1 MTIEL
6 TPLPMAEAQAFW
18 ADKVQL
24 GPGEFA
30 KLSAEA
36 KVKAFAV
43 SGIAR
48 GDELTTVFEA
58 IRRAIDQGTTLAD
71 FKKECGAIFER
82 RGWTGKRTWRVDNIF
97 RTNIQTAYN
106 VGKYKRLKDSGA
118 FPYWQ
123 YSAINDRRTRPT
135 HLAMDGRVW
144 PADHPTWDTWFPPN
158 GYRCRCSVIGLT
170 ARQAERMGVKI
181 EEDDPT
187 NGLIEPID
195 PITGNRMPARQLLPD
210 PGFEINPGKVVYPT
224 LGQVKEAEERMRAA
238 ATAARAAAALPQ
250 FSQVTDK
257 GLRKIALQAFA
268 DAPENIMA
276 VVRKFEGSVAVKKQ
290 RKKGSFYTAALKE
303 ITLGTLAR
311 SSPVGVLR
319 TFRHEF
325 GHHIDYAS
333 GPEQR
338 SIRTDFAQALLD
350 EDLAISR
357 LPAQAASDLRAL
369 IAAGGPWEM
378 KAALSDLIGAITY
391 NKIQGRFGHHSM
403 YYAQRGLKGRV
414 TQAFANLVDIYT
426 VGGEDLDF
434 VQQMFPRLAA
444 AFEQVVEELGA
455 R

>member
-1 MTIEL
+1 MPIEL

-24 GPGEFA
+24 GAGEFA

-43 SGIAR
+43 SGIAK

-58 IRRAIDQGTTLAD
+58 IRRAIDQGTTLVD

-210 PGFEINPGKVVYPT
+210 PGFAINSGAVYWQGMT
-224 LGQVKEAEERMRAA
+224 EVI
-238 ATAARAAAALPQ
+238 AARAESWRPEI
-250 FSQVTDK
+250 SRDV
-257 GLRKIALQAFA
+257 LR
-268 DAPENIMA
+268 E
-276 VVRKFEGSVAVKKQ
+276 
-290 RKKGSFYTAALKE
+290 
-303 ITLGTLAR
+303 LAQGPVLAWWLDH
-311 SSPVGVLR
+311 PVGNFPV
-319 TFRHEF
+319 
-325 GHHIDYAS
+325 
-333 GPEQR
+333 
-338 SIRTDFAQALLD
+338 ALL
-350 EDLAISR
+350 EGRAVRVATEVAGSLAGLISAER
-357 LPAQAASDLRAL
+357 LVELVEQLLAQPDRRLSVVLGGRTVRLVL
-369 IAAGGPWEM
+369 IERDG
-378 KAALSDLIGAITY
+378 K
-391 NKIQGRFGHHSM
+391 
-403 YYAQRGLKGRV
+403 
-414 TQAFANLVDIYT
+414 LV
-426 VGGEDLDF
+426 
-434 VQQMFPRLAA
+434 
-444 AFEQVVEELGA
+444 VVESHA
-455 R
+455 

>member
-1 MTIEL
+1 MPIEL

-24 GPGEFA
+24 GAGEFA

-106 VGKYKRLKDSGA
+106 VGKYKRLKDSGL

-210 PGFEINPGKVVYPT
+210 PGFAINSGAVYWQGMTEVIAERAESWRPEIS
-224 LGQVKEAEERMRAA
+224 R
-238 ATAARAAAALPQ
+238 
-250 FSQVTDK
+250 D
-257 GLRKIALQAFA
+257 
-268 DAPENIMA
+268 
-276 VVRKFEGSVAVKKQ
+276 
-290 RKKGSFYTAALKE
+290 
-303 ITLGTLAR
+303 
-311 SSPVGVLR
+311 VLR
-319 TFRHEF
+319 EL
-325 GHHIDYAS
+325 AQ
-333 GPEQR
+333 GPVLAWWLDHPEGN
-338 SIRTDFAQALLD
+338 FPVALL
-350 EDLAISR
+350 EGRAVR
-357 LPAQAASDLRAL
+357 VAAE
-369 IAAGGPWEM
+369 AAGSLAGLVSAERLVELVEQLLAQPDRR
-378 KAALSDLIGAITY
+378 LSVVLGGRTVRLVLIERDG
-391 NKIQGRFGHHSM
+391 K
-403 YYAQRGLKGRV
+403 
-414 TQAFANLVDIYT
+414 LV
-426 VGGEDLDF
+426 
-434 VQQMFPRLAA
+434 
-444 AFEQVVEELGA
+444 VVESRA
-455 R
+455 